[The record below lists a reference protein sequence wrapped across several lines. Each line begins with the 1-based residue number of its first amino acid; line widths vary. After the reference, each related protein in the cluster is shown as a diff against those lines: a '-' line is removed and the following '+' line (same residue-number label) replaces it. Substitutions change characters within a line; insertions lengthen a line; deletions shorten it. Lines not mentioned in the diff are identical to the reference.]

1 MAKRKT
7 RKGTVRS
14 RAYAAGRR
22 YVAGSKGTAIE
33 AVAGAASFYGLRFL
47 TSNVEQ
53 VNKWWWAPPAAMVV
67 GAHILKKKSKYAQ
80 AGSAMA
86 GAAGA
91 IGAFAYETSKAA
103 QAQGG
108 TEGFDTGVLLGQ
120 GAQLMSNTALDAFER
135 MQPQA
140 LPEPAVTVEEDEEEA
155 TVGEAAGIGL

>member
-1 MAKRKT
+1 MATKRKT
-7 RKGTVRS
+7 KKGTVRS

-22 YVAGSKGTAIE
+22 YAAGTKGTAIE

-53 VNKWWWAPPAAMVV
+53 VNRFWWAPPAAMLV
-67 GAHILKKKSKYAQ
+67 GAHLLKKKSKYAQ

-108 TEGFDTGVLLGQ
+108 TEGFDTGVLLGS
-120 GAQLMSNTALDAFER
+120 GAHLMSNTALDAFER

-140 LPEPAVTVEEDEEEA
+140 LQAPIIEEDEEEEA